1 MTFTASRVMKTV
13 LLVCAAMSN
22 EAKEAADTATMDVIA
37 AHSMAYAGYVAE
49 ATEYKL
55 TAEHIGRRLSA
66 ADKEPR
72 SNMTLPMQVKTICLN
87 KESREEIPTRTHDKK
102 RRVQQE
108 SQAPSST
115 TSRAIGPH
123 SMTIGAPRRAPP
135 HNFPERAMIS
145 E

>member
-1 MTFTASRVMKTV
+1 MSELGNRRHNKPSANAPGDGCQRQAEDPMSELGSRWPNKPST
-13 LLVCAAMSN
+13 
-22 EAKEAADTATMDVIA
+22 
-37 AHSMAYAGYVAE
+37 
-49 ATEYKL
+49 
-55 TAEHIGRRLSA
+55 EHIGRRLSA

-102 RRVQQE
+102 RRIQQE
-108 SQAPSST
+108 SQAPSSA

-135 HNFPERAMIS
+135 HNFPERAIIS
-145 E
+145 ER